1 MFEFKLPNAFWIFK
15 RYGLLVTDDEVVF
28 FSCARGRFEQLG
40 VFSNDAEGVSRFEQE
55 IKANEKKYRGKTF
68 HIVVNVI
75 GEDYRFERVAHL
87 IGKYRNDFHARRC
100 KQFFRGS
107 NLYMSEVHG
116 REELGRRE
124 DLVLFYGVL
133 TSQKVEPWV
142 KALQTVDAQ
151 IAGAHPVSLVSKPIY
166 AALGIS
172 DPSALVI
179 TFHENGMVR
188 QTYFTGGRPRFSRFS
203 RDPGSGDKF
212 IDFLRRDIDRGLQY
226 LTSLKLGVG
235 QTLSINIISPS
246 EMMGQLRES
255 ITARSERFAFRFHD
269 AATIAKKM
277 GISKPLRE
285 IGRDSSFSLQSVFAF
300 LRYQQLLPL
309 DVVRFYWL
317 KFVGGLAALAV
328 GAYAAFQLLGS
339 GLSFL
344 NTWQDYQSINADK
357 EVEVAKIRRQ
367 YNDEIS
373 AFGVPPSSPENMR
386 AVSNLFAFIDSVDF
400 SPTPIFL
407 YLSRTL
413 ESSSH
418 GAVVNSIDWYISSD
432 VDGASEQSL
441 NVPYLSG
448 GEIFQVLELR
458 GEFLSIPGERSEGL
472 IARAQEFFESFEE
485 RPDILVQAISLPQ
498 RDEESL
504 ESGVLTGETQVD
516 MVTDRNFVIR
526 VVWKQVGEDLVNRF
540 VEQNTV

>member
-15 RYGLLVTDDEVVF
+15 RYGILVTDDEAVF

-188 QTYFTGGRPRFSRFS
+188 QNLFH
-203 RDPGSGDKF
+203 
-212 IDFLRRDIDRGLQY
+212 RRAAALFA
-226 LTSLKLGVG
+226 LF
-235 QTLSINIISPS
+235 
-246 EMMGQLRES
+246 
-255 ITARSERFAFRFHD
+255 ARS
-269 AATIAKKM
+269 
-277 GISKPLRE
+277 G
-285 IGRDSSFSLQSVFAF
+285 Q
-300 LRYQQLLPL
+300 
-309 DVVRFYWL
+309 
-317 KFVGGLAALAV
+317 
-328 GAYAAFQLLGS
+328 
-339 GLSFL
+339 
-344 NTWQDYQSINADK
+344 
-357 EVEVAKIRRQ
+357 RRQ
-367 YNDEIS
+367 
-373 AFGVPPSSPENMR
+373 V
-386 AVSNLFAFIDSVDF
+386 
-400 SPTPIFL
+400 
-407 YLSRTL
+407 
-413 ESSSH
+413 H
-418 GAVVNSIDWYISSD
+418 
-432 VDGASEQSL
+432 
-441 NVPYLSG
+441 
-448 GEIFQVLELR
+448 
-458 GEFLSIPGERSEGL
+458 
-472 IARAQEFFESFEE
+472 
-485 RPDILVQAISLPQ
+485 
-498 RDEESL
+498 
-504 ESGVLTGETQVD
+504 
-516 MVTDRNFVIR
+516 
-526 VVWKQVGEDLVNRF
+526 
-540 VEQNTV
+540 

>member
-1 MFEFKLPNAFWIFK
+1 M
-15 RYGLLVTDDEVVF
+15 
-28 FSCARGRFEQLG
+28 SCA
-40 VFSNDAEGVSRFEQE
+40 
-55 IKANEKKYRGKTF
+55 
-68 HIVVNVI
+68 
-75 GEDYRFERVAHL
+75 
-87 IGKYRNDFHARRC
+87 
-100 KQFFRGS
+100 
-107 NLYMSEVHG
+107 
-116 REELGRRE
+116 
-124 DLVLFYGVL
+124 
-133 TSQKVEPWV
+133 
-142 KALQTVDAQ
+142 
-151 IAGAHPVSLVSKPIY
+151 
-166 AALGIS
+166 
-172 DPSALVI
+172 
-179 TFHENGMVR
+179 
-188 QTYFTGGRPRFSRFS
+188 FTG
-203 RDPGSGDKF
+203 
-212 IDFLRRDIDRGLQY
+212 
-226 LTSLKLGVG
+226 
-235 QTLSINIISPS
+235 
-246 EMMGQLRES
+246 
-255 ITARSERFAFRFHD
+255 
-269 AATIAKKM
+269 
-277 GISKPLRE
+277 
-285 IGRDSSFSLQSVFAF
+285 SSSSAV
-300 LRYQQLLPL
+300 
-309 DVVRFYWL
+309 
-317 KFVGGLAALAV
+317 LAALAV